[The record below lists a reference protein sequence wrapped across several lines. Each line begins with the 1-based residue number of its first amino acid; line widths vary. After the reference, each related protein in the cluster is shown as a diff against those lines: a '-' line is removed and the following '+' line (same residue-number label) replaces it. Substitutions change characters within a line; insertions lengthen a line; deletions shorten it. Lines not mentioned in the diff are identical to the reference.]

1 MSATIEIKRV
11 FTRKDREIFL
21 LLPRKF
27 YVDNP
32 AWVPPLLFDVRPQL
46 DPARGDF
53 FKHSAAEFYLAF
65 RGNEPVGRIAALH
78 NTRHLAAHADGAGF
92 FGFFECEDNAAT
104 AAALLAAAEVWLRK
118 RGLAVMRGPANFSIQ
133 DEAGVLL
140 DGYEHAPMA
149 GMGYTPP
156 YYRGLIEAAGLFK
169 AMDLLVCRIHRAT
182 WRDTELKRLCAIAD
196 RMAPGVTVRA
206 LNMSDLPEEAG
217 RMAMIFA
224 EAWRENWG
232 AQPITQPEFLKYA
245 SQYRLFI
252 EPELILIAERDGEPL
267 GMIVAIPNVNEI
279 VQRIDGS
286 IFPFGWWRLLRDRK
300 RVTTLRIFMLGVRS
314 SARRLG
320 LPLLFLRRYYELL
333 GSSAHLQEME
343 FSWILENNLEMLALI
358 DRLGGRRVQTLR
370 LYEKALSS

>member
-1 MSATIEIKRV
+1 MSTAIEIKRV
-11 FTRKDREIFL
+11 RTRKDREIFL
-21 LLPRKF
+21 RLPWKF
-27 YVDNP
+27 YVGNP

-53 FKHSAAEFYLAF
+53 FKHSVGEFYLAF

-78 NTRHLAAHADGAGF
+78 NMRHLAAHADGAGF

-104 AAALLAAAEVWLRK
+104 AAALLAVAEVWLRE

-149 GMGYTPP
+149 GMGYTPA
-156 YYRGLIEAAGLFK
+156 YYRRLLETAGYAK
-169 AMDLLVCRIHRAT
+169 AKDLLVCRIHRDT
-182 WRDTELKRLCAIAD
+182 WRDTELKRLGAIAD

-206 LNMSDLPEEAG
+206 LDMGDLPAEAE
-217 RMAMIFA
+217 RMAIIFG

-232 AQPITQPEFLKYA
+232 AQPITQSEFLKYA

-252 EPELILIAERDGEPL
+252 EPDLILIAERDGEPL
-267 GMIVAIPNVNEI
+267 GMMVAIPNVNEI
-279 VQRIDGS
+279 IQRIDGRM
-286 IFPFGWWRLLRDRK
+286 FPLGWWRLLRDRK
-300 RVTTLRIFMLGVRS
+300 RVKTLRIFLLGVRT

-320 LPLLFLRRYYELL
+320 LPLLFLRRYHERL
-333 GSSAHLQEME
+333 GDSAHLREVE
-343 FSWILENNLEMLALI
+343 FSWMLEDNHETLALI

-370 LYEKALSS
+370 LYEKVLA